1 MVDSISHT
9 VAPESE
15 RCWLDRDGGIMAQ
28 TVEQGEY
35 DECLAFLSSQLD
47 QAEKNKLWNAG
58 AAMSIEEST
67 AFGLV
72 E

>member
-1 MVDSISHT
+1 MGLLI
-9 VAPESE
+9 PP
-15 RCWLDRDGGIMAQ
+15 
-28 TVEQGEY
+28 VEQGEY

-47 QAEKNKLWNAG
+47 QAEKIKLWNAG